1 MVWEIKIAID
11 FQCAVNCNISCAL
24 GYIARNYGILKQH
37 GYLRLV
43 YDDKIYI
50 IAKQKY
56 NTPKK
61 CTTATHPRCAQ
72 CTYILQIVIQK
83 NASTIHPRCVGA
95 VVGEYCVEA
104 VTSGY
109 LPIARP
115 APFSFFISLVLFVC
129 LFCFGISLV
138 TMRGVRPSR
147 SWFACFFF
155 SFFGIL
161 SMTSGYLPITSLRP
175 FS

>member
-1 MVWEIKIAID
+1 M
-11 FQCAVNCNISCAL
+11 NCNISFAL
-24 GYIARNYGILKQH
+24 GYIARNYSTLKEG
-37 GYLRLV
+37 GYLRLF
-43 YDDKIYI
+43 YDNKIYV

-115 APFSFFISLVLFVC
+115 APFRSLVALSYLFVC
-129 LFCFGISLV
+129 FGLEYLWSHDHARRSPFLFLIC
-138 TMRGVRPSR
+138 
-147 SWFACFFF
+147 
-155 SFFGIL
+155 
-161 SMTSGYLPITSLRP
+161 
-175 FS
+175 